1 MTNTIRKVDQE
12 LEEVVFNDAKKDKVA
27 KSIYEEI
34 ISLKRDFDV
43 LIDSVQQRNK
53 LKNQTNEVQQKIEDF
68 KIKYKNM
75 S

>member
-12 LEEVVFNDAKKDKVA
+12 LEEVVFNDAKKHKVA

-43 LIDSVQQRNK
+43 
-53 LKNQTNEVQQKIEDF
+53 
-68 KIKYKNM
+68 
-75 S
+75 